1 LRSLSFTEGNNVASK
16 QQVLPLSYERR
27 ELYRRAG
34 RQFLAVIREVV
45 KAEVKQ
51 GDGLAADLEVAPSH
65 LSAALHSSGKNF
77 SVEWLPAVLEVDRE
91 HRILR
96 HLAAL
101 CEQAVVPRIKLS
113 PEQELE
119 LYKRAVE
126 SESPAVAAAARRR
139 VYGEDLP

>member
-1 LRSLSFTEGNNVASK
+1 MAPSK
-16 QQVLPLSYERR
+16 QQVLPLAFEHRQV
-27 ELYRRAG
+27 YRRAG
-34 RQFLAVIREVV
+34 QQLLAVIREVV

-51 GDGLAADLEVAPSH
+51 ADGLASDLGVAPSH

-101 CEQAVVPRIKLS
+101 REQAIVPARKLS
-113 PEQELE
+113 PEERLE
-119 LYKRAVE
+119 LLERELRA
-126 SESPAVAAAARRR
+126 SGAAGDAILRRA
-139 VYGEDLP
+139 YGEET